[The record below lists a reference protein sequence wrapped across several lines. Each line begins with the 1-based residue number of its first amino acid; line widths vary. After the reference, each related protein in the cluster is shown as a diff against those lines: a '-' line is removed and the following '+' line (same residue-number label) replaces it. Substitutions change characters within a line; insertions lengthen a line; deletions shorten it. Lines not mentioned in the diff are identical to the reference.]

1 MRERSLVVFWF
12 PGFPSVL
19 SAQSPTPSLFLIPDA
34 LVLGVENQHLYSVV
48 GVLGA
53 DDFRGLFAGIFRLA
67 KFFRSR
73 ECF

>member
-1 MRERSLVVFWF
+1 MKERGLVVFWLV
-12 PGFPSVL
+12 GFSSVL
-19 SAQSPTPSLFLIPDA
+19 PAPFSTPSLFLIPDA

-53 DDFRGLFAGIFRLA
+53 DDFRGLFAEVFRLA
-67 KFFRSR
+67 IFFRSR